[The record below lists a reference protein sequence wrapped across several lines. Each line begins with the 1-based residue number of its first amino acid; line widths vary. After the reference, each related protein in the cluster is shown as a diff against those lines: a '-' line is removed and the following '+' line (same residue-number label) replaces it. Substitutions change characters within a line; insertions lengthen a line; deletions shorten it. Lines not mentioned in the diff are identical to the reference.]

1 MNANRRH
8 AVAALIAAGLLWG
21 TTVPLSKLALEWLP
35 PGWLTVVR
43 FSLAAAVL
51 LAVARR
57 RPGGRTAQRSA
68 QGSALRAAFTPAVLI
83 AGAFGYGG
91 SVMVQNAGIGR
102 TSVTHAALL
111 IGAVP
116 VLVAIIAAVWYRAVA
131 RPVAWFGFA
140 VSLGGVGLVT
150 TGSGGGG
157 ATLAGDGLVLASL
170 LLSATVT
177 VAQGRLLAGRDPI
190 AVTAV
195 QFLGAALGSLPVAA
209 LSEGVPAAPAGAGV
223 VLAVVALALAGTL
236 LPFTLFA
243 FGQSRVSAEVA
254 GAFLNLEPLVG
265 AIAGAVVFGD
275 PVGLVQAGGGAAI
288 LAGIALSSLP
298 LLADRR
304 VARRAAAVVAARTG
318 RAGEDV
324 AAGRVGA
331 SAGAEPAGVGVGAG
345 RVGGRNGV
353 FVVVR
358 AGTFGAGQVA
368 RRERGTRRHRTR
380 PGGREAGRPP
390 ARGRGPGHGL
400 GPGTGSPRGA
410 RGVVPP
416 SQQSPARGLRL
427 RLGDVDQPG
436 DAELVDAHAELV
448 APDLLLQ
455 RHLGDSA
462 RGELLEV
469 AAQRV
474 AVVAGQAH
482 REAGRGLVFHMA
494 GNVGNHER
502 VAGAGLQLPV
512 HDLAGVGR
520 VGRAHVAERHD
531 VELAAEHALVELQ
544 RLTGGA
550 VEVEVRIQP
559 RGHDLLPEI
568 LVTESLSGRYPPAT
582 DATSRAIRAYG

>member
-1 MNANRRH
+1 M
-8 AVAALIAAGLLWG
+8 G
-21 TTVPLSKLALEWLP
+21 P
-35 PGWLTVVR
+35 P
-43 FSLAAAVL
+43 
-51 LAVARR
+51 
-57 RPGGRTAQRSA
+57 RTAGGPGSGSRPP
-68 QGSALRAAFTPAVLI
+68 GSALRAAFTPAVLI

-157 ATLAGDGLVLASL
+157 ATMAGDGLVLASL

-209 LSEGVPAAPAGAGV
+209 VSEGVPAAPAGAGV

-298 LLADRR
+298 LLAGRR
-304 VARRAAAVVAARTG
+304 VARRAAAVVAA
-318 RAGEDV
+318 
-324 AAGRVGA
+324 
-331 SAGAEPAGVGVGAG
+331 
-345 RVGGRNGV
+345 
-353 FVVVR
+353 
-358 AGTFGAGQVA
+358 
-368 RRERGTRRHRTR
+368 
-380 PGGREAGRPP
+380 
-390 ARGRGPGHGL
+390 
-400 GPGTGSPRGA
+400 GTGPR
-410 RGVVPP
+410 RW
-416 SQQSPARGLRL
+416 R
-427 RLGDVDQPG
+427 
-436 DAELVDAHAELV
+436 
-448 APDLLLQ
+448 
-455 RHLGDSA
+455 
-462 RGELLEV
+462 
-469 AAQRV
+469 
-474 AVVAGQAH
+474 
-482 REAGRGLVFHMA
+482 
-494 GNVGNHER
+494 
-502 VAGAGLQLPV
+502 
-512 HDLAGVGR
+512 
-520 VGRAHVAERHD
+520 
-531 VELAAEHALVELQ
+531 
-544 RLTGGA
+544 
-550 VEVEVRIQP
+550 
-559 RGHDLLPEI
+559 
-568 LVTESLSGRYPPAT
+568 
-582 DATSRAIRAYG
+582 